1 MSVAV
6 PVRYRPEH
14 ADAFRDLVRRLLDEF
29 DQPSTPEIDRDLVD
43 PEGMLDAIW
52 VVPDGDDLIGCSAM
66 KGISSDTVELKR
78 MYLDP
83 AFRGRGLGFMLIEA
97 GLTWAKEQGFHRVV
111 LDTTRSMVDARRL
124 YESVGFR
131 PTANAGRDERCELTY
146 ELMLEPGV

>member
-14 ADAFRDLVRRLLDEF
+14 ADGFRDLVRRLLDEF
-29 DQPSTPEIDRDLVD
+29 DQPATPEIDRDLVD

-52 VVPDGDDLIGCSAM
+52 VVPDGDDLIGCCAM

-124 YESVGFR
+124 YESVGFQS
-131 PTANAGRDERCELTY
+131 TANAGRDERCELTY
-146 ELMLEPGV
+146 ELMLEPGT